1 MRLRYKIGLIIVVLS
16 IAICFMTYQS
26 YALWIKDM
34 VANQDNVVEVGCF
47 SVEYKEVQDTQ
58 INLQNTYPVSDS
70 KGLSGTPYTFTIT
83 NTCTIADSYIVTL
96 NTKKSNQIKAGTVE
110 IGKDNKGNSLT
121 ESFEAYN
128 MKDKI
133 KYAISFVNNEETED
147 SNKPSS
153 GTNLGEFSRMEGHI
167 NEDKSELTS
176 VDDLDESIIIGSG
189 TLTENQSSTY
199 HLYLWFDAETAG
211 NEIMNQKFE
220 ASINVISRATMPDN
234 IEFAGIHLPVVKTGN
249 GLYIVDH
256 SNSGVSSIEDLLP
269 VASYTADSENT
280 GWQMT
285 EYRFAGKAYTE
296 GSTDY
301 VHNYVTFNGELWRII
316 GLVNVLV
323 PKEDGSREVE
333 QRLKIMRNETIGKYS
348 WDDDSNDWTQST
360 LMTYLNG
367 DYYNGVGEKSL
378 TDEVSKEMIDED
390 IIWNI
395 GGSSHNSSTVYKY
408 YDYERGTSSY
418 NHQPTEW
425 KKEDGNIFHSIG
437 LIYPSDYGFAA
448 SGGTT
453 ERELC
458 LNAPFNDWD
467 AELNTVECLST
478 TWLDNNHIWIWTM
491 TPRSDAANRVFQM
504 NVDQPLGFQ
513 DVDRKYDVFPV
524 VYIKKN
530 VRITGGSGEHDHPY
544 VLELKAVD
552 SEGM

>member
-16 IAICFMTYQS
+16 LAICLMTYQS
-26 YALWIKDM
+26 YALWVKDM

-47 SVEYKEVQDTQ
+47 SIKFEDQDS
-58 INLQNTYPVSDS
+58 ISLKNTYPVSDD
-70 KGLSGTPYTFTIT
+70 KGLQGTPYTFTVT
-83 NTCTIADSYIVTL
+83 NTCTVDSEFKITL
-96 NTKKSNQIKAGTVE
+96 NTLNTNQIP
-110 IGKDNKGNSLT
+110 KGSVVVGHDEVT
-121 ESFEAYN
+121 GSDITYDYEAYN

-133 KYAISFVNNEETED
+133 KFAISEGNEV
-147 SNKPSS
+147 PSS
-153 GTNLGEFSRMEGHI
+153 GENLGIFATTHQ
-167 NEDKSELTS
+167 NTDLSELS
-176 VDDLDESIIIGSG
+176 HIVNLEESII
-189 TLTENQSSTY
+189 LTTGMVKGKITGEEVGESKTY

-220 ASINVISRATMPDN
+220 ASINIISEAAMPDKVSL
-234 IEFAGIHLPVVKTGN
+234 AGISVPVVKKGN
-249 GLYIVDH
+249 GLYMVDH
-256 SNSGVSSIEDLLP
+256 SNSGVSSIDDLLP
-269 VASYTADSENT
+269 VASYTADSNNT

-285 EYRFAGKAYTE
+285 EYRYAGKAYTE
-296 GSTDY
+296 GSTNY
-301 VHNYVTFNGELWRII
+301 VTNYVTFNKELWRII